1 MKKIIVT
8 AFLAAVS
15 FGASADLTSICT
27 GATPGAA
34 GTAPAKGTAGTHFMV
49 TAIAPKCSANVFLE
63 GQDGTN
69 GSYYAV
75 GSASAK
81 GKTTFGGSTAGGAVA
96 AGVAC
101 GIAGGCVKADATAGL
116 TAAKTAAG
124 T

>member
-8 AFLAAVS
+8 AFLAAAS
-15 FGASADLTSICT
+15 FGASAAVTSICT
-27 GATPGAA
+27 GVTPGAA

-63 GQDGTN
+63 GEDGTN

-81 GKTTFGGSTAGGAVA
+81 GKTTFGGSTARGAVA

-101 GIAGGCVKADATAGL
+101 TVAGGCVKADATAGL